1 MGDDSSASTY
11 LGQKGYSIY
20 KDCISVQEQQHIR
33 DSLTVRAF
41 VPKAPVQPPSF
52 TIYRESHKK
61 IYVPRYFGVNMYGEP
76 DETRI
81 TNGEAISLEFKGELR
96 DYQNQIVDKYISS
109 LSDSIGGGLLEI
121 PCGRGKTVMAL
132 KIIAKL
138 GRKTLIIVHKGFLMN
153 QWKERI
159 EQFLPDCRV
168 GIIQGQIIDIDN
180 KDIVIGML
188 QSLSMKEYPA
198 ELWSSFGTTIV
209 DECHHISSEVFC
221 RSLQSIVTKH
231 TLGLSATMDRKDGL
245 TKVFKM
251 FLGDILY
258 KEKREENDDVIV
270 RAIDYSTTN
279 EEYNETK
286 YDYRGTPMISSMISK
301 ICEYNHRSE
310 FIISVIKKELAEKSG
325 QQVMVLSQQKNLLIY
340 LHKAIEYRNIASVG
354 FYVGGM
360 KDSDLKK
367 SENCSIILATYAMA
381 AEALDI
387 KTLTTLVLATPR
399 TDVTQAVGRILRVKH
414 ERPLIIDI
422 IDSHSVFKRQWQ
434 KRYSYYVKNKYKVVR
449 TNNYLYNQED
459 NDEKWEL
466 LFEKSM
472 KRAVPLS
479 GQRAN
484 KKDYNKAPESDKLGS
499 QGICLINI

>member
-1 MGDDSSASTY
+1 M
-11 LGQKGYSIY
+11 
-20 KDCISVQEQQHIR
+20 
-33 DSLTVRAF
+33 
-41 VPKAPVQPPSF
+41 
-52 TIYRESHKK
+52 
-61 IYVPRYFGVNMYGEP
+61 
-76 DETRI
+76 
-81 TNGEAISLEFKGELR
+81 
-96 DYQNQIVDKYISS
+96 
-109 LSDSIGGGLLEI
+109 
-121 PCGRGKTVMAL
+121 
-132 KIIAKL
+132 
-138 GRKTLIIVHKGFLMN
+138 
-153 QWKERI
+153 
-159 EQFLPDCRV
+159 
-168 GIIQGQIIDIDN
+168 
-180 KDIVIGML
+180 
-188 QSLSMKEYPA
+188 
-198 ELWSSFGTTIV
+198 
-209 DECHHISSEVFC
+209 
-221 RSLQSIVTKH
+221 
-231 TLGLSATMDRKDGL
+231 
-245 TKVFKM
+245 
-251 FLGDILY
+251 
-258 KEKREENDDVIV
+258 
-270 RAIDYSTTN
+270 
-279 EEYNETK
+279 
-286 YDYRGTPMISSMISK
+286 
-301 ICEYNHRSE
+301 
-310 FIISVIKKELAEKSG
+310 
-325 QQVMVLSQQKNLLIY
+325 
-340 LHKAIEYRNIASVG
+340 
-354 FYVGGM
+354 GGM